1 MIDKDVIEL
10 YNKHKDNLI
19 VIGITDRI
27 DNIKSSY
34 EKTQSGLMNI
44 ELKPVLENMLA
55 HPWFDAE
62 KTDGNEKIE
71 RDYAFGGL
79 PFFVFI
85 SPDGEIIARDFHKA
99 FYAAKE
105 KMETEFNK

>member
-1 MIDKDVIEL
+1 
-10 YNKHKDNLI
+10 
-19 VIGITDRI
+19 
-27 DNIKSSY
+27 
-34 EKTQSGLMNI
+34 MNI

-71 RDYAFGGL
+71 KDYAFGGL

-85 SPDGEIIARDFHKA
+85 SPDGEIIARDFQKA

-105 KMETEFNK
+105 KMESEFGK